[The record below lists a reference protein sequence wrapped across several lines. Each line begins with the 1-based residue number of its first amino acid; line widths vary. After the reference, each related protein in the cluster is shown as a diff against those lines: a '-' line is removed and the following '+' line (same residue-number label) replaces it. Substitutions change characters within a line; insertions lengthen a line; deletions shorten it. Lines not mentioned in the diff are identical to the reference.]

1 MRLFIS
7 VLVSKEVENYLKEIQ
22 KLFSNSGDFKF
33 TKSFHITLKFLGWVD
48 DNKLKHID
56 SLLKEIT
63 YNSFELQLNNLGVFP
78 SPSSARVLWVD
89 AIGSINGL
97 QKQIELK
104 LKKEF
109 GEETRF
115 KSHITLAMIK
125 KINDKGKFKELL
137 SKVNIKS
144 LKFQVSDFRLV
155 KSELRITGPIYTDL
169 ASYKLK

>member
-1 MRLFIS
+1 M
-7 VLVSKEVENYLKEIQ
+7 
-22 KLFSNSGDFKF
+22 
-33 TKSFHITLKFLGWVD
+33 
-48 DNKLKHID
+48 
-56 SLLKEIT
+56 
-63 YNSFELQLNNLGVFP
+63 QLNNLGVFP